1 MIKWGLI
8 MRSFLLVRNRFFL
21 TILITMI
28 QLVAISSVYA
38 FALPDSDG
46 SKAKRFEE
54 IFVTE
59 GRVYKQSASAD
70 FFRVNF
76 NNNMSHEK
84 LIDFARHMVRL
95 KLAKEYN
102 TKVYNSRLGL
112 DASMFYVSTET
123 IPLEMIEEKQETVK
137 NKGKEYTQWV
147 FSFREKPIDT
157 NAFNPFIEKNIPQKP
172 AVIQKV
178 TQEDD
183 GLKIEAEGYGYY
195 ESAENIDKK
204 ASFSANIARQSV
216 FDLVTS
222 KVVELGIIDEA
233 KSEDFKKELQK
244 KKRLGGIYD
253 PTGCGVYFRKPLSV
267 KINNNG
273 EILDPQR

>member
-1 MIKWGLI
+1 MIK
-8 MRSFLLVRNRFFL
+8 FLFVRNRFFL
-21 TILITMI
+21 TILVTMV

-46 SKAKRFEE
+46 SKAKRFAEV
-54 IFVTE
+54 FVTE
-59 GRVYKQSASAD
+59 GNVYKQSASAD
-70 FFRVNF
+70 FFRINF
-76 NNNMSHEK
+76 NNNMSHEQ
-84 LIDFARHMVRL
+84 LIDFARHMVRS
-95 KLAKEYN
+95 KLAEKYN

-157 NAFNPFIEKNIPQKP
+157 NGFNPFIEKNILQKP

-183 GLKIEAEGYGYY
+183 GLKIDAEGYGYY
-195 ESAENIDKK
+195 ESSENIDKK
-204 ASFSANIARQSV
+204 ASISANLARQSV

-244 KKRLGGIYD
+244 KKRLGGVYD

-273 EILDPQR
+273 EILDPQM